1 MAPKRSPHLDSVDL
15 DQIEHMLGTRAWQ
28 LYLQRLQ
35 RTISGK
41 MEQLTRDSEE
51 IKTARLRGEIEGLR
65 IALSIPVILLKENRS
80 RKSEE

>member
-1 MAPKRSPHLDSVDL
+1 
-15 DQIEHMLGTRAWQ
+15 MLGTRAWQ